1 MAEITKEQIVEFKEE
16 ESQAKD
22 AQDYIILAES
32 ISKTLDDNDWAKKLL
47 EEAEKLY
54 KDHFNNIS
62 KLLNNLKVVS
72 ASFKVYGKL
81 IARGHIYEQV
91 EGEYFILQTELTLLG
106 DWQNYIQYKGDD
118 KPDQLTLNQLLSDDI
133 TLLDQF
139 KEHSQQILR
148 DLRGIKL
155 LPWLIA
161 VFLVILS
168 SGMAWLKFGEDYLL
182 LYEKGVSSLTKENLH
197 LLYSPAIS
205 VALLS
210 FKKLIIRYLMLGTH
224 SVLWFINWAKGMFS
238 PKTSN

>member
-1 MAEITKEQIVEFKEE
+1 ME
-16 ESQAKD
+16 
-22 AQDYIILAES
+22 
-32 ISKTLDDNDWAKKLL
+32 KLL
-47 EEAEKLY
+47 
-54 KDHFNNIS
+54 S

-81 IARGHIYEQV
+81 IARGHIYEKV

-118 KPDQLTLNQLLSDDI
+118 KPDQLTLNQLLSNDI

-139 KEHSQQILR
+139 KEHSQQIMR

-161 VFLVILS
+161 AFLVILS

-182 LYEKGVSSLTKENLH
+182 IYEKGVSSLSRENLH
-197 LLYSPAIS
+197 LLYTPAIS
-205 VALLS
+205 IVLLS
-210 FKKLIIRYLMLGTH
+210 FKKLVVRHLMLVAH
-224 SVLWFINWAKGMFS
+224 YLLRFFNWLKNLFS
-238 PKTSN
+238 PGRAN